1 MLMNTKTRDAAR
13 KPVYEA
19 AEYPEHEPLM
29 EHPLAILL
37 MQEARKTK
45 KYPRAGDGMRDVWLD
60 NLRFDSKTH
69 RISNDACR
77 TIEYVYETVAIH
89 WSRIIHQHKFNEL
102 ATMVHADD
110 VSTRARGYFQLYLCD
125 QHIAFEMTP
134 LLRSIYDEVCGI
146 YDQCIDK
153 YCFRLRDDGV
163 LEWTYQTILG
173 GRMMATVTDANTLE
187 RNTKTK
193 LEKYGYKI

>member
-1 MLMNTKTRDAAR
+1 MTTKTKDAEL
-13 KPVYEA
+13 KPLFEA
-19 AEYPEHEPLM
+19 AEYTANEPLM

-37 MQEARKTK
+37 MEEARKTK
-45 KYPRAGDGMRDVWLD
+45 KHPSMARETQAMWLASLGFD
-60 NLRFDSKTH
+60 NKTH
-69 RISNDACR
+69 RISNDAWR
-77 TIEYVYETVAIH
+77 TIGYVQETVEIH
-89 WSRIIHQHKFNEL
+89 WSHIIHQHKFNEL

-110 VSTRARGYFQLYLCD
+110 VDTRACGYFQLYLCD

-146 YDQCIDK
+146 YGHCIDK

-163 LEWTYQTILG
+163 LGWTYQTILG
-173 GRMMATVTDANTLE
+173 GRMMATVTNANTLE